1 MQKFLFL
8 LISLLSTPTSLG
20 CYVNKESGLLC
31 SHNGYC
37 DRQVCKCWEG
47 YEGPAC
53 EYRTCPK
60 GKAWSD
66 YAIGP
71 DNAHNL
77 SVCSGR
83 GTCDT
88 NTGQCICLPNF
99 EGVACDKLRCPGA
112 PLCGGHGR
120 CLSQEDNSL
129 NIYGM
134 QYSHWDKDMIFGCV
148 CDEGWFGSDCLLRIC
163 PTGDDKMTTG
173 QVNEKQLIKCDGDMD
188 PSAETYFYVGFMGEW
203 TRKIYFK
210 DTKDEFTKK
219 LEELKT
225 IGSVGVVFK
234 NTEMHQICSHDDPNG
249 FGASQ
254 EAQIAEIEFTEQYG
268 DLPPLRVIVP
278 EGGPI
283 VEVACD
289 TQNEWSQC
297 TSTTLDIKGQSG
309 NTQTSSAV
317 MGTKEESQC
326 AGRGTCDYTTGI
338 CTCFYPFISYG
349 TRGDC
354 GDTQTGI
361 SPYDC
366 PGETRCSGHG
376 QCSDSP
382 QYVCTCQN
390 GWTSAS
396 CHERTCPQ
404 GPAWFGAPEG
414 VDNSHRQMECS
425 NRGICD
431 ITTGTCSCFD
441 GFEGDACQTMA
452 CAVSE
457 DNSELG
463 MCSGHGTC
471 LTMKDVAKFSDNNGD
486 LIENASYGL
495 VPNNESTWDFDQIK
509 HCHCDA
515 GYTGIGCAD
524 RECPRTDDIN
534 TLGENEV
541 QKITCGTQSSRGC
554 FSEESGKRL
563 GNSDLVVGSEIN
575 TSSLA
580 TSTGD
585 LYDTLYAALHG
596 CHSNSSCTGVL
607 KARHGVYQN
616 SSWTENPRVNG
627 VYEYKYGLRTNPP
640 SETNTLIDSAGQ
652 TSYVLEDCKFKL
664 TFRQQSTPFF
674 TKTSTAQN
682 VIDEFNKL
690 STVVTDGVKIS
701 VHTTNDKLCP
711 EEAISSFSLTF
722 ERDYGDL
729 PDVKFEG
736 SKFGWVSIRDS
747 NFVNSTSVLVE
758 ETTKGT
764 KENVIC
770 GNHGLCDYT
779 TGECDCAVGYAASDG
794 AGKKG
799 NIRDCGYRLPTVGGG
814 GGEGE

>member
-234 NTEMHQICSHDDPNG
+234 NTEMNQI
-249 FGASQ
+249 
-254 EAQIAEIEFTEQYG
+254 
-268 DLPPLRVIVP
+268 LP

-338 CTCFYPFISYG
+338 CTCFYPFISSG

-541 QKITCGTQSSRGC
+541 QKITC
-554 FSEESGKRL
+554 
-563 GNSDLVVGSEIN
+563 
-575 TSSLA
+575 
-580 TSTGD
+580 
-585 LYDTLYAALHG
+585 
-596 CHSNSSCTGVL
+596 
-607 KARHGVYQN
+607 
-616 SSWTENPRVNG
+616 
-627 VYEYKYGLRTNPP
+627 
-640 SETNTLIDSAGQ
+640 Q